1 MTKALLHREE
11 HIGIAPRLDMDQ
23 PVGMESR
30 EMKRGG
36 EKVAPSQAPEDW
48 TFTPS
53 QDAGEED
60 CRAGIVGKLG
70 TASQFVK
77 RAGGDSMSRDSRVD
91 IFDAERDDVMTRG
104 NAFDLR
110 DFGANVFEDRW
121 CAHGY
126 G

>member
-1 MTKALLHREE
+1 
-11 HIGIAPRLDMDQ
+11 MDQ

-36 EKVAPSQAPEDW
+36 EKVAPSEAPEDR

-53 QDAGEED
+53 QDAGKED
-60 CRAGIVGKLG
+60 RRARIIGEFGAARHLVQ
-70 TASQFVK
+70 S
-77 RAGGDSMSRDSRVD
+77 AGRDPPGGDSRVD

-110 DFGANVFEDRW
+110 DFGANIFEDRW
-121 CAHGY
+121 CVHGY